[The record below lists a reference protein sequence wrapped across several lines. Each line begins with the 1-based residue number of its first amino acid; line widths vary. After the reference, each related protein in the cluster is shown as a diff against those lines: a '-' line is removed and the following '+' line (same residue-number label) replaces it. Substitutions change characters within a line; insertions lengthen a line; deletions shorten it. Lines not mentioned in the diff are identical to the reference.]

1 MLREAFYLIKKLIG
15 IISFIIII
23 VVFVFFLGRE
33 NKDNIYIEKPFEN
46 SLEILP
52 KGITG
57 FSVEDIVWQKNEI
70 IFQYKSSNYESKYK
84 GINVYNYRDQ
94 THSELYS
101 CNVNID
107 PNVQYINVL
116 NDGKFCILC
125 NSDIIEIDLNRKASE
140 KIDLNHILKGTQLS
154 FDKENSILGISSN
167 ARYIVIN
174 ALDSESKSK
183 NTIVIDTVKKSI
195 DSAIKNAE
203 LLPVIEDKLN
213 TLFMIIKSGT
223 SYSLLKYNYN
233 TGEYINIPNVYHYYI
248 SNDNKYLI
256 TIEGGTYTVREIEDP
271 QKVLKR
277 FGYNKELFGEEAIFI
292 SDNYFIDAYSG
303 GIRAYKLGTHEPI
316 DIAKING
323 NKYFSVSPDNSSIII
338 YNFDQDDPLSGTL
351 RNINIS
357 NLLN

>member
-1 MLREAFYLIKKLIG
+1 LIKKLIG
-15 IISFIIII
+15 IISFITII
-23 VVFVFFLGRE
+23 VVVVFFLGIE
-33 NKDNIYIEKPFEN
+33 NKDNIYIEKPIEK
-46 SLEILP
+46 SLKILP
-52 KGITG
+52 KEITR
-57 FSVEDIVWQKNEI
+57 FSVEDIIWQENKI
-70 IFQYKSSNYESKYK
+70 IFLYENLNSESKHK
-84 GINVYNYRDQ
+84 SINVYDYHNQ
-94 THSELYS
+94 TQSELYS

-107 PNVQYINVL
+107 TNVQYINVL
-116 NDGKFCILC
+116 NDGRFCILC
-125 NSDIIEIDLNRKASE
+125 NSEIIEIDLNRGTSDR
-140 KIDLNHILKGTQLS
+140 IDLNDILKDTQWSLY
-154 FDKENSILGISSN
+154 KENSILGISSN

-195 DSAIKNAE
+195 DTAIKNAE

-256 TIEGGTYTVREIEDP
+256 TIEGGTYTVRAIQDP

-292 SDNYFIDAYSG
+292 SDNYFIDAYSD
-303 GIRAYKLGTHEPI
+303 GIRAYKLDTHEPI

-351 RNINIS
+351 RSIDIS
-357 NLLN
+357 NLLD